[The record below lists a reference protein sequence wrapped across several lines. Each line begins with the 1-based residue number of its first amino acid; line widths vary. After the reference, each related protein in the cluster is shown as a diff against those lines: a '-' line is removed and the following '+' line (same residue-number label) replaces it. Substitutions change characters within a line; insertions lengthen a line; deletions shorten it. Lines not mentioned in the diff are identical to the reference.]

1 MSIKKK
7 FASVA
12 LVALAVAVMAPQA
25 MAVTPE
31 VHPVEGGFPLKA
43 AGMGSGALLTTASVT
58 ITCNSSTGA
67 GQSTSATTAEVS
79 AIMHSC
85 TGPFGTACTT
95 AGQPAGT
102 VVIETSVAHLVY
114 LDEAHTKVGS
124 LTTPPASG
132 VFAKFSCFGIVT
144 EVKGNGLLSEIT
156 APKCGEKSKT
166 GTTVATSTS
175 PGVQKYTQIEETGT
189 VYTLE
194 SKTGG
199 GEFVAASLDGTA
211 SGTPEREIFL
221 TCPGQHE

>member
-7 FASVA
+7 VASMV

-43 AGMGSGALLTTASVT
+43 AGLGSGASLTTASTT
-58 ITCNSSTGA
+58 ISCTSGTGE
-67 GQSTSATTAEVS
+67 GQATNETTAEGS
-79 AIMHSC
+79 AVLHGC
-85 TGPFGTACTT
+85 TGPLGAACTT

-102 VVIETSVAHLVY
+102 IVIATSIAHLVY

-132 VFAKFSCFGIVT
+132 VFAKFTCLGIVV

-189 VYTLE
+189 VYKLE

-199 GEFVAASLDGTA
+199 GEFVAASLDGTVT
-211 SGTPEREIFL
+211 GTPEREFFL